1 MRPFGPSD
9 LAGRSL
15 DHLSI
20 TPYFGGAGRTRTHAA
35 YPYALTVFKT
45 APLPFGYCSALNAY
59 QRIKQLLALASEIA
73 GLHCLFVL
81 LLVFINNGC
90 FMFLHLMHLVFTFE

>member
-1 MRPFGPSD
+1 MRPFGPGD

-20 TPYFGGAGRTRTHAA
+20 TPYFGGAGRTRTHTA

-45 APLPFGYCSALNAY
+45 A
-59 QRIKQLLALASEIA
+59 LLAI
-73 GLHCLFVL
+73 
-81 LLVFINNGC
+81 
-90 FMFLHLMHLVFTFE
+90 